1 MLELIYAT
9 FAAVADWPTFQYV
22 SSSIWDEVGIEGRK
36 IYYALSASGC
46 VVPAVSP
53 ERGFNLR
60 NDTRIQV
67 SLSGMMYLPSASQ
80 DLLDFLAIVRHVGG
94 RASAFRP
101 SNPTLV
107 EDLSIGDDE
116 LREALRLEPGDPRL
130 LRQCMLIRDQ
140 APYLRTSFSGP
151 DPQNGLW
158 NFTVDIERARR
169 FESVHTIPEFLAVE
183 GAIRTEGSRP
193 WSGPIGDVASEADD
207 LDGLVI
213 DQAPIPAAHHP
224 GPSTGSDGAKAERNE
239 PVGRVA
245 TSNVQVEGH
254 DVFISHASEDKAS
267 VARQLAN
274 RLRDLGYRVWYDEFE
289 LKVGMSLRRSIDKG
303 LVGSRFGIVILSPA
317 FFAKE
322 WPQRE
327 LDGLVAQETAGKP
340 DRILPVWHE
349 VDREAVARYSPTL
362 ADRVAAIT
370 TDGLDTVVEE
380 LVEAIGAPNATAPAA
395 SSEGRQGASVRLG
408 PVPRMLELSPLLLS
422 SQVIRLAD
430 KAVELIFDM
439 DSLPSGE
446 CRKLT
451 ARLFDDLRDSLDILS
466 ELGFV
471 EREEFAEQIGMQMTQ
486 LLDEGVVLLGGSYD
500 RGITSARGREPWPGA
515 VIKATPIPPKDTQ
528 RAEQPMSV
536 EDATAIALAQV
547 RIDKAEFGPAEQGLR
562 PLAAAGNGHALL
574 LLGTLLRDQE
584 RLDEAAEALQKA
596 ADIGRNEALTP
607 LGLCLRDLGRL
618 DEAEAVLLQA
628 AERQKRHPA

>member
-1 MLELIYAT
+1 MLELIHAT
-9 FAAVADWPTFQYV
+9 FAAVADWPTFQHV
-22 SSSIWDEVGIEGRK
+22 SSSIWDEMGIEGRE
-36 IYYALSASGC
+36 IYYALSASGF

-60 NDTRIQV
+60 HDTRVQV

-80 DLLDFLAIVRHVGG
+80 DVLDFLAIVRHVGG
-94 RASAFRP
+94 RASTFRP
-101 SNPTLV
+101 SNPTVV
-107 EDLSIGDDE
+107 ENLSIGDDE

-169 FESVHTIPEFLAVE
+169 FKSVHMIPEFLEVE

-193 WSGPIGDVASEADD
+193 WSGPIGGDVASEADD
-207 LDGLVI
+207 LNGLVI
-213 DQAPIPAAHHP
+213 EQAPIPAAHHA
-224 GPSTGSDGAKAERNE
+224 GTTSTGGQSERNE
-239 PVGRVA
+239 AVDRVA
-245 TSNVQVEGH
+245 TSDVQVEGH

-267 VARQLAN
+267 VARQLAK

-289 LKVGMSLRRSIDKG
+289 LRVGMSLRRSIDKG

-349 VDREAVARYSPTL
+349 VDREAVAKYSPTL

-380 LVEAIGAPNATAPAA
+380 LVEAIGAPNAAAPNA
-395 SSEGRQGASVRLG
+395 SSEGRPGASVRLG

-430 KAVELIFDM
+430 KAVELILDM
-439 DSLPSGE
+439 DSLPPGE

-471 EREEFAEQIGMQMTQ
+471 EREEFAEQIGTQMTQ

-500 RGITSARGREPWPGA
+500 RGITTARGREPWPGA

-528 RAEQPMSV
+528 QAEQPMSV

-547 RIDKAEFGPAEQGLR
+547 RIDKAELGPAEQGLR

-574 LLGTLLRDQE
+574 LLGMLLRDQK
-584 RLDEAAEALQKA
+584 RLYEAAEALQKA

-628 AERQKRHPA
+628 AERQKAHPA